1 VEHFQ
6 LALAGPFALA
16 GYLIEAYLWL
26 IMFPMALLS
35 WFRIDPRSTLG
46 SVQVFLYKATEP
58 VLRPVRRVI
67 RPMGGLDLSFM
78 VVILVAQFVLIPVL
92 TR

>member
-1 VEHFQ
+1 VEPSQF
-6 LALAGPFALA
+6 AIAGPFELA
-16 GYLIEAYLWL
+16 GILIELYLWF

-46 SVQVFLYKATEP
+46 RVQVFLYRATEP